1 VNRSAVKTF
10 FTFKGIQRLIITFTS
25 PPPVP
30 ILSQINPLQKLPS
43 YTTCDI
49 LSQINPLQKLP
60 SYATCAYPE
69 SDQSTPKTSTL
80 HHLCLSWVRSIHSKT
95 PILHHLCLS
104 WVRSIHSKNSHLTPP
119 VPILSQINPLQK
131 LPSYPPV
138 ISWVW
143 SIHSKNSHLTPPVP
157 ILSQINPLQKLPNLH
172 HLCLSWVKSIHSKNS
187 HLIYFKSILL
197 SSLHLS
203 LRFPHQNSVPIS
215 PIPHTRYM
223 PRPSQR
229 P

>member
-1 VNRSAVKTF
+1 MNRSAVKTF
-10 FTFKGIQRLIITFTS
+10 FTFKGTQRLIITFTS

-30 ILSQINPLQKLPS
+30 ILSQINPLQKLPP
-43 YTTCDI
+43 YTTC
-49 LSQINPLQKLP
+49 
-60 SYATCAYPE
+60 AHPE
-69 SDQSTPKTSTL
+69 SDQSTP
-80 HHLCLSWVRSIHSKT
+80 KT

-187 HLIYFKSILL
+187 HLIYFKSVLL